1 MPVQRAPAVVVLLV
15 DVACVGV
22 YREVVHGVMVP
33 VRPVV
38 DAAVMKTPVVL
49 AVPMHDLSRH
59 NEVHVE
65 STPVVADV
73 TEGVLPSTITVC
85 EPPAVVVPSTI
96 TVCELPAVV
105 VLPLIAVRL
114 ITV

>member
-1 MPVQRAPAVVVLLV
+1 MPVQRAPAVVVRLV

-49 AVPMHDLSRH
+49 AVPMHDSSRYD
-59 NEVHVE
+59 EVHVE
-65 STPVVADV
+65 STPVVAEV
-73 TEGVLPSTITVC
+73 TVGVMPITVSVC
-85 EPPAVVVPSTI
+85 EVPEVPAVVVPP
-96 TVCELPAVV
+96 V
-105 VLPLIAVRL
+105 IALRL
-114 ITV
+114 MTL